1 MHRLHLLLHL
11 SFLALGFLFLKLTL
25 VSEHFEALP
34 LILLLARA
42 RLLAH
47 APPRAGRSA
56 PTIAP
61 ASEVP
66 AQITVSLAALPSG
79 TKVLKFGE
87 PIGTLTAP
95 VPLGGYVHTQ
105 NLESDYLHTHARGAF
120 VEKTGAASRK

>member
-1 MHRLHLLLHL
+1 MTKPLDVLRIHPDDNVCVATRALAAGTKIVCGGV
-11 SFLALGFLFLKLTL
+11 SFKLAHDVALGAKL
-25 VSEHFEALP
+25 A
-34 LILLLARA
+34 
-42 RLLAH
+42 
-47 APPRAGRSA
+47 
-56 PTIAP
+56 
-61 ASEVP
+61 
-66 AQITVSLAALPSG
+66 LAALPSG